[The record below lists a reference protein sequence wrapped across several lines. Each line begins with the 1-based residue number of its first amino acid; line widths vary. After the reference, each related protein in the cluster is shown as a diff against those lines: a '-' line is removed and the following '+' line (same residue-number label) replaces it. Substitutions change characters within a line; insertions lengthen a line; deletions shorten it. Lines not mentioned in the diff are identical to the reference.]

1 MTTLVM
7 ELQADSAASLSVA
20 KLLLANCILELGGPA
35 PVDDA
40 VPWDPFAVD
49 DSILFRVVIV
59 NDSNIA
65 FAPNTPYA
73 NLQRRIMCLPLST
86 VSYTSTSSSSSYQH
100 RPSKFYSGLVA
111 ISYILLCSQRHYF
124 FYSLL

>member
-1 MTTLVM
+1 M

-73 NLQRRIMCLPLST
+73 NLQRRIMCLPLKEVPSAT
-86 VSYTSTSSSSSYQH
+86 PAQVAAPATNTDPVS
-100 RPSKFYSGLVA
+100 F
-111 ISYILLCSQRHYF
+111 ILALLQYHIYCYAHKDIVFSIHY
-124 FYSLL
+124 